1 MAAIAI
7 GHLIMRSLAGHSAIQ
22 IEELLLLLLLQV
34 GTAFAQ

>member
-7 GHLIMRSLAGHSAIQ
+7 GHLLMRSLAGHSAIQ
-22 IEELLLLLLLQV
+22 IEELLLQV

>member
-22 IEELLLLLLLQV
+22 IEELLLLLQV